1 MALLS
6 VTLRIC
12 QSKRASQN
20 GRGPVENDMKIID
33 TFRYARDAATG
44 TPLRTGLL
52 IMAMSIGVAA
62 VVVLTALGDGARRYV
77 VGEFSAIGSNLVIVL
92 PGRSETRGFNP
103 ANLITSTPRDLT
115 LDDATALLRLPG
127 VERIAPILIATTE
140 INASGKLREAMLL
153 GTNSDYIRVRKQKL
167 ALGRFLT
174 KNDLGHGAAEVVL
187 GAAIR
192 REIFGTANPLG
203 KTVRVGDRRL
213 RVIGVL
219 SEGGQGMGMT
229 SDELLIV
236 PVATAQAML
245 NSNTLFRI
253 LVESRSREQIGEVK
267 ARVLKMITQRHEGE
281 EDVTVITQDAVLK
294 TFDKILNVLTLG
306 VAGIA
311 AISLAVAGILVM
323 NVMLVSVT
331 QRTAEIGL
339 LKALGATSASV
350 RQLFMVEAVLL
361 SVTGAVVGIALGYLG
376 AAILRDMYP
385 TFPAYPPM
393 WAVLA
398 GLGTALVSGL
408 VFGVMPARRAA
419 QLDPIL
425 ALSKR

>member
-1 MALLS
+1 
-6 VTLRIC
+6 
-12 QSKRASQN
+12 
-20 GRGPVENDMKIID
+20 MKITD
-33 TFRYARDAATG
+33 TFRYAGDAATG

-52 IMAMSIGVAA
+52 ILAMSIGVAA
-62 VVVLTALGDGARRYV
+62 VVILTALGDGARRYV
-77 VGEFSAIGSNLVIVL
+77 VNEFSAIGSSLVIVL

-115 LDDATALLRLPG
+115 LDDAASLLRLSG
-127 VERIAPILIATTE
+127 VKRISPILIATTE
-140 INASGKLREAMLL
+140 INAAGKLREAMLL
-153 GTNSDYIRVRKQKL
+153 GTNADYVRVRQMKMG
-167 ALGRFLT
+167 LGRFLSE
-174 KNDLGHGAAEVVL
+174 DEEGHGSAEVVL
-187 GAAIR
+187 GALIKQ
-192 REIFGTANPLG
+192 EIFGTKNPLG
-203 KTVRVGDRRL
+203 KTVRIGDRRL
-213 RVIGVL
+213 RVVGVL
-219 SEGGQGMGMT
+219 SEGGSGMGMT
-229 SDELLIV
+229 TDELVIV

-253 LVESRSREQIGEVK
+253 LVEARSREQISEVK

-281 EDVTVITQDAVLK
+281 EDVTVITQDAVLQ

-331 QRTAEIGL
+331 QRTGEIGL
-339 LKALGATSASV
+339 LKALGATSAAV
-350 RQLFMVEAVLL
+350 RKLFMVEAVLL
-361 SVTGAVVGIALGYLG
+361 SLTGGLLGIGFGYLG
-376 AAILRDMYP
+376 ATFLRYLYP
-385 TFPAYPPM
+385 TFPAYPPL
-393 WAVLA
+393 WAVFA

-419 QLDPIL
+419 RLDPIQ

>member
-1 MALLS
+1 L
-6 VTLRIC
+6 
-12 QSKRASQN
+12 
-20 GRGPVENDMKIID
+20 KITD
-33 TFRYARDAATG
+33 TFCYAGDAATG

-52 IMAMSIGVAA
+52 ILAMSIGVAA
-62 VVVLTALGDGARRYV
+62 VVILTALGDGARRYV

-115 LDDATALLRLPG
+115 VDDAASLLRISG
-127 VERIAPILIATTE
+127 VVRISPILIATTE

-153 GTNSDYIRVRKQKL
+153 GTNENFIKVRQLKMG
-167 ALGRFLT
+167 LGRFLS
-174 KNDLGHGAAEVVL
+174 KDEVGHGSAEVVL
-187 GAAIR
+187 GALIR
-192 REIFGTANPLG
+192 QEIFGTENPLG
-203 KTVRVGDRRL
+203 KTVRIGDRRL
-213 RVIGVL
+213 RVVGVL
-219 SEGGQGMGMT
+219 TEGGRGMGMT
-229 SDELLIV
+229 TDELVIV

-253 LVESRSREQIGEVK
+253 LLEARSREQIGEVK
-267 ARVLKMITQRHEGE
+267 TRALKMITQRHEGE
-281 EDVTVITQDAVLK
+281 EDVTVITQDAVLQ

-331 QRTAEIGL
+331 QRTGEIGL
-339 LKALGATSASV
+339 LKALGATSVAV

-361 SVTGAVVGIALGYLG
+361 SLTGGLLGTGLGYLG
-376 AAILRDMYP
+376 AAFLRYLYP
-385 TFPAYPPM
+385 TFPAYPPL

-398 GLGTALVSGL
+398 GLGTAFVSGL

-419 QLDPIL
+419 QLDPIQ